1 MVKGIKI
8 WLSSLDS
15 LENLLSHPVEC
26 LIFLLITVIVNLG
39 VLDFSWISTS
49 VQELLEALFKSFLP
63 QELLIIILGNKV
75 SSGILNLL
83 NVVCNSLHGT
93 EKLELIFDFN
103 QVITGVGIKTSHLN
117 GDGNEII
124 NNLLKN
130 ILDTCLS

>member
-26 LIFLLITVIVNLG
+26 LIFLLFAIIVNLG
-39 VLDFSWISTS
+39 MLDFSWISTG

-63 QELLIIILGNKV
+63 QELLIIVLGNEV
-75 SSGILNLL
+75 SSGVLNLL
-83 NVVCNSLHGT
+83 NIVCDSLHGS
-93 EKLELIFDFN
+93 EKLELILDLD

-117 GDGNEII
+117 GDRNEII